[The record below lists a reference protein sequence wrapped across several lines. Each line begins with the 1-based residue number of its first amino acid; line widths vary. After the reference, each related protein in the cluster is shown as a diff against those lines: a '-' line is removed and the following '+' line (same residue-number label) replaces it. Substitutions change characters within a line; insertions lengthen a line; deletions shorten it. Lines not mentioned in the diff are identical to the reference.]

1 MGNITSVEVKSKFN
15 FRVYLIPG
23 LILIFL
29 IFGIA
34 AFLEQ
39 LKGID
44 VKKIDLREIWL
55 PLFFIVVFILIF
67 LHEFKNKI
75 INLIITNDNIE
86 KRTFLGFNKIYKFK
100 DFNGFAIRTEK
111 GKIESYEYLY
121 LMKDDK
127 PIITICQ
134 TYHKNYYELKDVI
147 SSNSKYLGSSN
158 YGLLDEIK
166 DLLKLK

>member
-1 MGNITSVEVKSKFN
+1 MGNITSVEVKSEFN

-44 VKKIDLREIWL
+44 VEKIDLREIWL

-121 LMKDDK
+121 LMN
-127 PIITICQ
+127 IINHII
-134 TYHKNYYELKDVI
+134 H
-147 SSNSKYLGSSN
+147 
-158 YGLLDEIK
+158 
-166 DLLKLK
+166 

>member
-1 MGNITSVEVKSKFN
+1 MGNITSVELKSKFN
-15 FRVYLIPG
+15 FRVYLIPS
-23 LILIFL
+23 LMLIFL
-29 IFGIA
+29 IFGTVALI
-34 AFLEQ
+34 EQ
-39 LKGID
+39 LKSIN
-44 VKKIDLREIWL
+44 VEKIDLREIWL
-55 PLFFIVVFILIF
+55 PLFFIIVFVLIF

-75 INLIITNDNIE
+75 INVIIINDTIQ
-86 KRTFLGFNKIYKFK
+86 KRTFLGFSKTYKFK

-134 TYHKNYYELKDVI
+134 TYHKNYYELKDSI
-147 SSNSKYLGSSN
+147 SCNSKYLGSSN

-166 DLLKLK
+166 DLVKLN